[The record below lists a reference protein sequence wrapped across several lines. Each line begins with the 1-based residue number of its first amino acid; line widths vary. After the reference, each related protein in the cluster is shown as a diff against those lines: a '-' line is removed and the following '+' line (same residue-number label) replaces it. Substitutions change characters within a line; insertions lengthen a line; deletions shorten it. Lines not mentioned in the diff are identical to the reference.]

1 MSAPANHGRAW
12 RRTANPQPPVHP
24 RWPDPHLRLRTVAGQ
39 LPRLRLHI
47 GQYAGR
53 ASCPGRRTGQRREV
67 GTRLHLAHTARCR
80 TAGPGAICASSP
92 AAGFLLVTHCHEA
105 RFMKLR
111 GLYAITDSQ
120 LLTGKFLSY
129 VEAALDGGVT
139 LLQYRDK
146 TGDDSRRLREATEL
160 LKLCERYKT
169 RLIINDDAELA
180 ARLGVGVHMGQTDGS
195 LPDARALLGHKAIVG
210 ATCHGQLELAEQ
222 AKADGATYVAFG
234 RFFNSQTKPGAP
246 AVPLDLIAQ
255 VRARVHLP
263 IAVIG
268 GITLE
273 NAPQLVEHGADLLA
287 VVHGLFGAE
296 TPQEVTR
303 RAKAFMALL

>member
-1 MSAPANHGRAW
+1 MR
-12 RRTANPQPPVHP
+12 
-24 RWPDPHLRLRTVAGQ
+24 
-39 LPRLRLHI
+39 
-47 GQYAGR
+47 
-53 ASCPGRRTGQRREV
+53 
-67 GTRLHLAHTARCR
+67 
-80 TAGPGAICASSP
+80 
-92 AAGFLLVTHCHEA
+92 
-105 RFMKLR
+105 LR
-111 GLYAITDSQ
+111 GLYAVTDSQ
-120 LLTGKFLSY
+120 LLAGKFLSY

-146 TGDDSRRLREATEL
+146 SGDETRRLREASAL

-169 RLIINDDAELA
+169 RLIINDDAEVA
-180 ARLGVGVHMGQTDGS
+180 ARLGVGVHLGQTDGS

-210 ATCHGQLELAEQ
+210 ATCHAQLELADK

-246 AVPLDLIAQ
+246 TCSLDLLSQ
-255 VRARVHLP
+255 ARKRINLP

-273 NAPQLVEHGADLLA
+273 NAAPLVAHGADLLA

-296 TPQEVTR
+296 TSQEVTR
-303 RAKAFMALL
+303 RARAFNDLFKPA